1 MQLTF
6 GELIK
11 QKRKELGF
19 SLKEVAT
26 NINLDQSTLSKIEKN
41 ERNIGLEYITKLSKI
56 LKINKKVLNDYYYSN
71 KIIDELKSYSEYED
85 VLNLVK
91 SKLAK
96 KGVKGD
102 DLTSIDWTEKK
113 LSKPKVTVRI
123 GTMFSGI
130 GAIEYALKR
139 LNIKII

>member
-1 MQLTF
+1 
-6 GELIK
+6 
-11 QKRKELGF
+11 
-19 SLKEVAT
+19 
-26 NINLDQSTLSKIEKN
+26 
-41 ERNIGLEYITKLSKI
+41 
-56 LKINKKVLNDYYYSN
+56 LNDYYYSN

-96 KGVKGD
+96 KGLKGN

-139 LNIKII
+139 LNIKTQIQFASDIDLFAKQSYFENYEIDEKRC